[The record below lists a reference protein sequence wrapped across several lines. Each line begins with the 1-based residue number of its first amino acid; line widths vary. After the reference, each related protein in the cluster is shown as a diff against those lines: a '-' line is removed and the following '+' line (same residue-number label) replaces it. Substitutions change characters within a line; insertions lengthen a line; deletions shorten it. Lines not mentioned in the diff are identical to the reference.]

1 MEGKAMKKTAF
12 FDQRLLVDLP
22 DSFHSMEKQRAENRY
37 PSEARPQILMED
49 KEHSRFCT
57 FSLIKNQWLAESQ
70 IQYAIQS
77 VCSLVV
83 SLYPSC
89 LQKEAEIVEKDK
101 GSYGWFA
108 FEIMGEKGKVWNIMY
123 VIPVDGCMMLGTM
136 GCMENDED
144 GKEQMIHIMRSL
156 EVQENRQIYA
166 ERNVVFYMKNVRSLK
181 P

>member
-1 MEGKAMKKTAF
+1 
-12 FDQRLLVDLP
+12 
-22 DSFHSMEKQRAENRY
+22 
-37 PSEARPQILMED
+37 
-49 KEHSRFCT
+49 
-57 FSLIKNQWLAESQ
+57 
-70 IQYAIQS
+70 
-77 VCSLVV
+77 
-83 SLYPSC
+83 
-89 LQKEAEIVEKDK
+89 
-101 GSYGWFA
+101 
-108 FEIMGEKGKVWNIMY
+108 MY